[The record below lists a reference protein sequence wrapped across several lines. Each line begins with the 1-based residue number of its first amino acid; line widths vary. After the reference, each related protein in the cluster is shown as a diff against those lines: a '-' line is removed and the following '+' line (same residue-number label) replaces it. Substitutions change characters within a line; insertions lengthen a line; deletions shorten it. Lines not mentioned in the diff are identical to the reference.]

1 MKTFIEKLCSIQK
14 QNNVQTS
21 VQIGW
26 TVLLISAFGLK
37 FNTHGKKLE
46 ILGLIVKVSDKFQLL
61 NLLHW

>member
-37 FNTHGKKLE
+37 FNTHGKKLGN
-46 ILGLIVKVSDKFQLL
+46 LGLIV
-61 NLLHW
+61 